1 MAHSIAFAIVDDN
14 SRDLQR
20 LRHSVEA
27 ISGCTVM
34 FAHTSPN
41 QFFQQLVSTHQLP
54 DVVITNCQMPEID
67 GMGLTRLLQ
76 LWHPEIKIIVVSG
89 INIKLPDM
97 HG

>member
-54 DVVITNCQMPEID
+54 DVGRSAIFSFWVS
-67 GMGLTRLLQ
+67 LLFQ
-76 LWHPEIKIIVVSG
+76 KGWRYYP
-89 INIKLPDM
+89 
-97 HG
+97 